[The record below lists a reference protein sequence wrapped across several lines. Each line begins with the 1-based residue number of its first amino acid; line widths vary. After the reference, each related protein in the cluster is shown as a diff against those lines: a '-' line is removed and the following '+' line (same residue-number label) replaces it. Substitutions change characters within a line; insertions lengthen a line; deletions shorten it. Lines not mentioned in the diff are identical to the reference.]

1 MRIFRYLY
9 NSNVELGIENNNVL
23 SKLNEHN
30 TIVDLL
36 EDGYNNSKKIE
47 ELISSEYRQF
57 SEVHILSPI
66 EKPVHDIIC
75 VGKNYVDHI
84 SELGGD
90 ITKEFVP
97 NYFGKRAVRIKGPE
111 DDIEAIFNIDE
122 EVDYEVEL
130 ALIISKTGKNIKRD
144 DVYNHILGFSIFNDV
159 SSRFLQYHHNQ
170 WYKGKGVDNYSI
182 LGPCVV
188 TVDEF
193 ELPLELKITSK
204 VNDEIRQDSNTNK
217 MIFNIEDIV
226 TDISTTTT
234 LEACDIIATG
244 TPSGVGKGFNPPKY
258 IKKGDIVE
266 LEIEKIGKI
275 RNRFI

>member
-1 MRIFRYLY
+1 MRIFRYMY
-9 NSNVELGIENNNVL
+9 NSKVELGVERNDQLVILKNYNN
-23 SKLNEHN
+23 
-30 TIVDLL
+30 IVDMLN
-36 EDGYNNSKKIE
+36 DGYNNSKIIE
-47 ELISSEYRQF
+47 ELLTDEIRKF
-57 SEVHILSPI
+57 DEVKILSPI

-97 NYFGKRAVRIKGPE
+97 NYFGKRAVKIKGTE
-111 DDIEAIFNIDE
+111 EDIEAIFHIDA

-130 ALIISKTGKNIKRD
+130 ALIISKIGKNIDKEN
-144 DVYNHILGFSIFNDV
+144 VYEYILGFSIFNDV
-159 SSRFLQYHHNQ
+159 SSRFLQNHHKQ

-182 LGPCVV
+182 LGPCIV

-193 ELPLELKITSK
+193 KMPLELNITSK
-204 VNDEIRQDSNTNK
+204 VNDEIRQNSNTKK
-217 MIFNIEDIV
+217 MIFNIEDII
-226 TDISTTTT
+226 TDISMTTT
-234 LEACDIIATG
+234 LEPCDIIATG
-244 TPSGVGKGFNPPKY
+244 TPSGVGKGFDPPRY

-266 LEIEKIGKI
+266 LEIENIGKI